1 MVEAET
7 RQIKDQRK
15 LVGWWDKNVSA
26 RLVARNGNSPATVSA
41 WVLRAL
47 ADEAQDKPPELG
59 KMMREEYIAALKA
72 DPPSAPSSRAGPDSS
87 SSRA

>member
-1 MVEAET
+1 
-7 RQIKDQRK
+7 
-15 LVGWWDKNVSA
+15 
-26 RLVARNGNSPATVSA
+26 
-41 WVLRAL
+41 VLRAL